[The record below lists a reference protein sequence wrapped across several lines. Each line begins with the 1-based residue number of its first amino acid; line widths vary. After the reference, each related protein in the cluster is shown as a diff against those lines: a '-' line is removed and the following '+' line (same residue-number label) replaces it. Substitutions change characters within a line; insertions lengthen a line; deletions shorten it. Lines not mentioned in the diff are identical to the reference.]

1 MVKKYGLE
9 AEIWKKSCFEL
20 FFLEWLYSK
29 SGNIVHQRASVGMCG
44 MCAGV
49 CGCALV
55 CAGMRRCTWLCAD
68 VHGCVQVCASV
79 RVCAGVDGYV
89 WVCAG
94 VRRCVRVCTGV
105 CVDMHGYTHVCGM
118 NFQNFFWRIESL
130 HQRTLIRILYEF
142 LHCFITVG
150 MQCQYEAGK
159 YFARS

>member
-1 MVKKYGLE
+1 MQFLVRWSPQRTLVP
-9 AEIWKKSCFEL
+9 S
-20 FFLEWLYSK
+20 FFFFFYLSSPFFQIFPFTCNFMWFIKL
-29 SGNIVHQRASVGMCG
+29 RASAGISGYVW
-44 MCAGV
+44 GV
-49 CGCALV
+49 CMCPWVCVGVRGCAQV
-55 CAGMRRCTWLCAD
+55 CTG

-142 LHCFITVG
+142 FYKPPPNLQF
-150 MQCQYEAGK
+150 
-159 YFARS
+159 